1 MTALIAST
9 SARQKGA
16 ASSGLEPLDLR
27 LRHEPSASHEKGTRP
42 TADRRLEHLRSPAG
56 LEPGAWDR
64 PWTGARSLQLPGLG
78 PPPRP
83 VRAAVSLLRS
93 RAFKL
98 RKPCAQRAQAWPDSV
113 FMVRK
118 ALNAA
123 HLAANARETTAVVLI

>member
-42 TADRRLEHLRSPAG
+42 TADRRLDH
-56 LEPGAWDR
+56 R
-64 PWTGARSLQLPGLG
+64 PLARRARARSVG
-78 PPPRP
+78 PPLDRRQVAASYPASAHRPSP

-93 RAFKL
+93 RTFRL
-98 RKPCAQRAQAWPDSV
+98 RRPCAQRAQAWPDSV

-118 ALNAA
+118 A
-123 HLAANARETTAVVLI
+123 